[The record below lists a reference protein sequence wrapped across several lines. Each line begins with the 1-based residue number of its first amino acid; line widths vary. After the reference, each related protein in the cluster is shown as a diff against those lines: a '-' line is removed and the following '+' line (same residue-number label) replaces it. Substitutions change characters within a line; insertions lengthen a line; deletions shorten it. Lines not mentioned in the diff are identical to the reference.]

1 LNLDKLWSQN
11 ITLTTRLVD
20 TVTTPMLLKTV
31 ASGKL
36 QPAQLITHHF
46 ALDQIMQAYDTF
58 GNAMQEQALKVII
71 TNGIKLSE
79 VMQVADTV
87 SQPASKRQV
96 LAGQLVNDS
105 LGG

>member
-1 LNLDKLWSQN
+1 
-11 ITLTTRLVD
+11 
-20 TVTTPMLLKTV
+20 
-31 ASGKL
+31 
-36 QPAQLITHHF
+36 
-46 ALDQIMQAYDTF
+46 MQAYDTF

-87 SQPASKRQV
+87 SQSASKKQA